1 MHRVEKERVRS
12 ILRSMLFYYYEN
24 IGGISKIC
32 NSKIT
37 PKLIAK
43 VTERYLELGGQLPSE
58 EYEEHCESNT
68 KVELLRGIQI

>member
-24 IGGISKIC
+24 IGGISKIG

-43 VTERYLELGGQLPSE
+43 VTERYLELVGQLPSE
-58 EYEEHCESNT
+58 EYEEHWESNS
-68 KVELLRGIQI
+68 KV